1 MRKNMMRDPIF
12 VLFTM
17 INSFKKSSIKFIQ
30 AISPDFA
37 SADTPQGQSKIKI
50 GCFVEKKY

>member
-1 MRKNMMRDPIF
+1 MMRDPIF

-50 GCFVEKKY
+50 GCFVEK